1 MAFTVEGLHLPLK
14 LPIDSFTPAEL
25 PDLTPQLL
33 LNLEAAGYGP
43 PTPLQRHTVPVAF
56 AARDLLVMGATH
68 GTGLTV
74 SLLLPIV
81 GRLALDPR
89 AVAAQTAAD
98 GASRPRALVLAA
110 DREGATHALD
120 VARELARRTPLRCAL
135 ACGGIQLEDTL
146 AELAAGV
153 DVLVATAGGA
163 IALLERGRLAL
174 DAVSI
179 LALLDA
185 DALLDGGFE
194 GAARRLLLA
203 EKMPPPC
210 AAQCFRAAQ
219 FGRRAIRPM
228 RNSACAFLSDA
239 RPLLAPRRA
248 QRQTLVSCA
257 ALSAPLRALL
267 GETMRA
273 DPVHVTAPAA
283 WRAACVRPL
292 VEQRLE
298 FAEEGRQQP
307 RLAEVVGKPPP
318 GLCVVV
324 CASRRRC
331 EMVAFALQGEGVEAL
346 AFAHEKMK
354 PKERHAALEPFTAAR
369 ARVLVTTD
377 AALRGL
383 ELRRV
388 HHVVGFDMPPTMEA
402 YADRMQCVGRAGHTG
417 VLTTMVTDQVRR
429 DALAE
434 LVELLRATR
443 ADVPRWAEGMARAL

>member
-89 AVAAQTAAD
+89 AVAAKTAAD

-210 AAQCFRAAQ
+210 AAQ
-219 FGRRAIRPM
+219 FGRRAIRPP
-228 RNSACAFLSDA
+228 RNSACALLSDA

-402 YADRMQCVGRAGHTG
+402 YADRMQCVGCAGHTG

>member
-210 AAQCFRAAQ
+210 AAQSAAAQLFRAAQ
-219 FGRRAIRPM
+219 FGRRAIRRARSSLTP
-228 RNSACAFLSDA
+228 ALS
-239 RPLLAPRRA
+239 PLLAGRSGRR
-248 QRQTLVSCA
+248 S
-257 ALSAPLRALL
+257 SRA
-267 GETMRA
+267 R
-273 DPVHVTAPAA
+273 
-283 WRAACVRPL
+283 R
-292 VEQRLE
+292 
-298 FAEEGRQQP
+298 
-307 RLAEVVGKPPP
+307 
-318 GLCVVV
+318 
-324 CASRRRC
+324 SRRRC
-331 EMVAFALQGEGVEAL
+331 
-346 AFAHEKMK
+346 
-354 PKERHAALEPFTAAR
+354 AR
-369 ARVLVTTD
+369 CSARRC
-377 AALRGL
+377 A
-383 ELRRV
+383 
-388 HHVVGFDMPPTMEA
+388 PT
-402 YADRMQCVGRAGHTG
+402 RCT
-417 VLTTMVTDQVRR
+417 
-429 DALAE
+429 
-434 LVELLRATR
+434 
-443 ADVPRWAEGMARAL
+443 

>member
-210 AAQCFRAAQ
+210 AAQSAAAQLFRAAQ
-219 FGRRAIRPM
+219 FGRRAIRRARSSLTP
-228 RNSACAFLSDA
+228 ALSS
-239 RPLLAPRRA
+239 LLAGRSGRRSSHA
-248 QRQTLVSCA
+248 R
-257 ALSAPLRALL
+257 R
-267 GETMRA
+267 
-273 DPVHVTAPAA
+273 
-283 WRAACVRPL
+283 
-292 VEQRLE
+292 
-298 FAEEGRQQP
+298 
-307 RLAEVVGKPPP
+307 
-318 GLCVVV
+318 
-324 CASRRRC
+324 SRRRC
-331 EMVAFALQGEGVEAL
+331 
-346 AFAHEKMK
+346 
-354 PKERHAALEPFTAAR
+354 AR
-369 ARVLVTTD
+369 CSARRC
-377 AALRGL
+377 A
-383 ELRRV
+383 
-388 HHVVGFDMPPTMEA
+388 PT
-402 YADRMQCVGRAGHTG
+402 RCT
-417 VLTTMVTDQVRR
+417 
-429 DALAE
+429 
-434 LVELLRATR
+434 
-443 ADVPRWAEGMARAL
+443 

>member
-210 AAQCFRAAQ
+210 AAQFGRRAIRPSRNSAAQ
-219 FGRRAIRPM
+219 FGRRALRRARSSLTP
-228 RNSACAFLSDA
+228 ALS
-239 RPLLAPRRA
+239 PLLAGRSGRR
-248 QRQTLVSCA
+248 S
-257 ALSAPLRALL
+257 SRA
-267 GETMRA
+267 R
-273 DPVHVTAPAA
+273 
-283 WRAACVRPL
+283 R
-292 VEQRLE
+292 
-298 FAEEGRQQP
+298 
-307 RLAEVVGKPPP
+307 
-318 GLCVVV
+318 
-324 CASRRRC
+324 SRRRC
-331 EMVAFALQGEGVEAL
+331 
-346 AFAHEKMK
+346 
-354 PKERHAALEPFTAAR
+354 AR
-369 ARVLVTTD
+369 CSARRC
-377 AALRGL
+377 A
-383 ELRRV
+383 
-388 HHVVGFDMPPTMEA
+388 PT
-402 YADRMQCVGRAGHTG
+402 RCT
-417 VLTTMVTDQVRR
+417 
-429 DALAE
+429 
-434 LVELLRATR
+434 
-443 ADVPRWAEGMARAL
+443 

>member
-210 AAQCFRAAQ
+210 AAQSAAAQ
-219 FGRRAIRPM
+219 FGRRAIRPP
-228 RNSACAFLSDA
+228 RNSAEQSSLTPALSS
-239 RPLLAPRRA
+239 LLAGRSGRR
-248 QRQTLVSCA
+248 S
-257 ALSAPLRALL
+257 SRA
-267 GETMRA
+267 R
-273 DPVHVTAPAA
+273 
-283 WRAACVRPL
+283 R
-292 VEQRLE
+292 
-298 FAEEGRQQP
+298 
-307 RLAEVVGKPPP
+307 
-318 GLCVVV
+318 
-324 CASRRRC
+324 SRRRC
-331 EMVAFALQGEGVEAL
+331 
-346 AFAHEKMK
+346 
-354 PKERHAALEPFTAAR
+354 AR
-369 ARVLVTTD
+369 CSARRC
-377 AALRGL
+377 A
-383 ELRRV
+383 
-388 HHVVGFDMPPTMEA
+388 PT
-402 YADRMQCVGRAGHTG
+402 RCT
-417 VLTTMVTDQVRR
+417 
-429 DALAE
+429 
-434 LVELLRATR
+434 
-443 ADVPRWAEGMARAL
+443 

>member
-153 DVLVATAGGA
+153 DVLVASLAVSPRGGGA
-163 IALLERGRLAL
+163 A
-174 DAVSI
+174 
-179 LALLDA
+179 
-185 DALLDGGFE
+185 
-194 GAARRLLLA
+194 
-203 EKMPPPC
+203 PC
-210 AAQCFRAAQ
+210 CGSVPTFSNL
-219 FGRRAIRPM
+219 I
-228 RNSACAFLSDA
+228 
-239 RPLLAPRRA
+239 
-248 QRQTLVSCA
+248 V
-257 ALSAPLRALL
+257 
-267 GETMRA
+267 
-273 DPVHVTAPAA
+273 
-283 WRAACVRPL
+283 
-292 VEQRLE
+292 
-298 FAEEGRQQP
+298 
-307 RLAEVVGKPPP
+307 
-318 GLCVVV
+318 
-324 CASRRRC
+324 AS
-331 EMVAFALQGEGVEAL
+331 F
-346 AFAHEKMK
+346 
-354 PKERHAALEPFTAAR
+354 
-369 ARVLVTTD
+369 
-377 AALRGL
+377 
-383 ELRRV
+383 
-388 HHVVGFDMPPTMEA
+388 
-402 YADRMQCVGRAGHTG
+402 Y
-417 VLTTMVTDQVRR
+417 
-429 DALAE
+429 
-434 LVELLRATR
+434 
-443 ADVPRWAEGMARAL
+443 